1 MRALAVTDGAVEVTT
16 VPDPSPGRGEVVVA
30 VHSCG
35 ICGSDVHG
43 VEQGR
48 PALGQVLGH
57 EISGTVVAVGHG
69 AGAARVGDAVAVN
82 PLGACGRC
90 EECSRGLSFR
100 CNAVPNVGLG
110 APGGFAEYVR
120 VPAGQLHELGSVA
133 LEDGAHAEPL
143 AVALHAARLAGAR
156 AGTRAVVFGAG
167 PIGLS
172 VVLALRALGAE
183 EIVAVGR
190 SAGRRTAAVVVGAD
204 VVVDASS
211 ADVEAFFTEHAGQF
225 DAAFE
230 CSGAE
235 TAFDLLVRALAS
247 DGKLVEVALT
257 RQVASISLAELLAKN
272 LHVAGSCAYGPDE
285 FADSLALIAS
295 GAVDPSPLVS
305 ARLSLDEA
313 PLEADVTGEA
323 AVDRY
328 VAEAEALGGIDL
340 FVNNAGIEGRVAPIV
355 ELSPDDWDRVQEVN
369 ARGVF
374 LGLRAV
380 LRSMTEAGRGG
391 AVVNTASQAG
401 IKGGPSFSPHVA
413 SKHAVVGL
421 TRTAALEVASKGI
434 RVNAVAPGY
443 IDTRMMEDLERAFGA
458 DDVQAARR
466 RREAAVPIRRYGS
479 PEEVASV
486 IAFLLSDDA
495 SYVTGSIVLV
505 DGGLNA

>member
-1 MRALAVTDGAVEVTT
+1 M
-16 VPDPSPGRGEVVVA
+16 PSRFEGKVA
-30 VHSCG
+30 V
-35 ICGSDVHG
+35 V
-43 VEQGR
+43 
-48 PALGQVLGH
+48 
-57 EISGTVVAVGHG
+57 T
-69 AGAARVGDAVAVN
+69 GAASGI
-82 PLGACGRC
+82 GR
-90 EECSRGLSFR
+90 
-100 CNAVPNVGLG
+100 AT
-110 APGGFAEYVR
+110 
-120 VPAGQLHELGSVA
+120 
-133 LEDGAHAEPL
+133 
-143 AVALHAARLAGAR
+143 AARLGAEGAR
-156 AGTRAVVFGAG
+156 
-167 PIGLS
+167 L
-172 VVLALRALGAE
+172 VLVDRDGVRLAATATDLGA
-183 EIVAVGR
+183 
-190 SAGRRTAAVVVGAD
+190 AA
-204 VVVDASS
+204 
-211 ADVEAFFTEHAGQF
+211 Q
-225 DAAFE
+225 
-230 CSGAE
+230 
-235 TAFDLLVRALAS
+235 
-247 DGKLVEVALT
+247 
-257 RQVASISLAELLAKN
+257 
-272 LHVAGSCAYGPDE
+272 
-285 FADSLALIAS
+285 
-295 GAVDPSPLVS
+295 
-305 ARLSLDEA
+305 
-313 PLEADVTGEA
+313 LEADVTDEA
-323 AVDRY
+323 AVDGY

-401 IKGGPSFSPHVA
+401 IKGGPSFSPYVA

>member
-1 MRALAVTDGAVEVTT
+1 M
-16 VPDPSPGRGEVVVA
+16 PSRFEGKVA
-30 VHSCG
+30 V
-35 ICGSDVHG
+35 V
-43 VEQGR
+43 
-48 PALGQVLGH
+48 
-57 EISGTVVAVGHG
+57 T
-69 AGAARVGDAVAVN
+69 GAASGIGRATAAR
-82 PLGACGRC
+82 LGA
-90 EECSRGLSFR
+90 E
-100 CNAVPNVGLG
+100 G
-110 APGGFAEYVR
+110 ARLVLVDR
-120 VPAGQLHELGSVA
+120 
-133 LEDGAHAEPL
+133 DG
-143 AVALHAARLAGAR
+143 ARLAGTA
-156 AGTRAVVFGAG
+156 TD
-167 PIGLS
+167 
-172 VVLALRALGAE
+172 LGA
-183 EIVAVGR
+183 
-190 SAGRRTAAVVVGAD
+190 AA
-204 VVVDASS
+204 
-211 ADVEAFFTEHAGQF
+211 H
-225 DAAFE
+225 
-230 CSGAE
+230 
-235 TAFDLLVRALAS
+235 
-247 DGKLVEVALT
+247 
-257 RQVASISLAELLAKN
+257 
-272 LHVAGSCAYGPDE
+272 
-285 FADSLALIAS
+285 
-295 GAVDPSPLVS
+295 
-305 ARLSLDEA
+305 
-313 PLEADVTGEA
+313 LEADVTDET
-323 AVDRY
+323 AVDGY

-401 IKGGPSFSPHVA
+401 IKGGPSFSPYVA

-495 SYVTGSIVLV
+495 SYVTGNIVLV